1 VRRADAAAIAAHAM
15 KPFRVRRECSA
26 VHRADGRCADALNA
40 VPAPR
45 DGAAVRAGISKPYV
59 SPPSKESTMPMK
71 RLALTAAAVAALAA
85 AVPATAQEKIK
96 LKVIGQPLATGLIQ
110 KNKEQPFFE
119 TLAQKTG
126 LPIEVEYK
134 PIDTI
139 GIKDTEQL
147 RVMKAG
153 LFEMASLRMSQN
165 SRDEPTIL
173 GLDLVGL
180 NPDYKTAREVAK
192 AYGPVLDQRLQ
203 KQFGVKLLGVWPFGP
218 QVLFCK
224 KPIGKLTDVKGLK
237 VRTYDQ
243 NLAKFIESLGGTP
256 VPIAFAETHQSLSL
270 GVVDCAVTG
279 PSSANSAGWPEV
291 TTHYLPIGMQMAL
304 NGYAIT
310 LDAWRKLKPDQQQK
324 LQATFD
330 AFTEEVWKYSEELF
344 VDASNCNVGKDPC
357 TTGKKFKLVNVPVT
371 QADLDIVRKSVRDL
385 SFPAWAEVCD
395 KSNPGCSA
403 TWKQTVGP
411 IVGMK

>member
-1 VRRADAAAIAAHAM
+1 LI
-15 KPFRVRRECSA
+15 
-26 VHRADGRCADALNA
+26 
-40 VPAPR
+40 
-45 DGAAVRAGISKPYV
+45 
-59 SPPSKESTMPMK
+59 
-71 RLALTAAAVAALAA
+71 ALAA
-85 AVPATAQEKIK
+85 LGTTATAQEKIK

-119 TLAQKTG
+119 TLAARTG

-134 PIDTI
+134 PVDTL

-180 NPDYKTAREVAK
+180 NPDYKTGKAVAD
-192 AYGPVLDQRLQ
+192 AFAPILDQRLQ

-224 KPIGKLTDVKGLK
+224 KPIAKLGDVKGLK

-256 VPIAFAETHQSLSL
+256 VPISFAETHQSLSL
-270 GVVDCAVTG
+270 GVVDCAITG

-291 TTHYLPIGMQMAL
+291 STHYLPIGMQIAL
-304 NGYAIT
+304 NGYGVT
-310 LDAWRKLKPDQQQK
+310 LSAWNKLKPDQQAR
-324 LQATFD
+324 LQA
-330 AFTEEVWKYSEELF
+330 AFNELIADIWKYSEELF
-344 VDASNCNVGKDPC
+344 IDASNCNVGKDPC
-357 TTGKKFKLVNVPVT
+357 TTGKKFNLVNVPVT
-371 QADLDIVRKSVRDL
+371 QSDLDIVRKAVRDI

-403 TWKQTVGP
+403 AWKRSVGP
-411 IVGMK
+411 IIGMK

>member
-1 VRRADAAAIAAHAM
+1 M
-15 KPFRVRRECSA
+15 KLKF
-26 VHRADGRCADALNA
+26 
-40 VPAPR
+40 
-45 DGAAVRAGISKPYV
+45 
-59 SPPSKESTMPMK
+59 
-71 RLALTAAAVAALAA
+71 ALTIVALAA
-85 AVPATAQEKIK
+85 LTTSAWAQEKIK

-119 TLAQKTG
+119 TLAAKTG
-126 LPIEVEYK
+126 LPIEVDYK

-180 NPDYKTAREVAK
+180 NPDYATGRKVAD
-192 AYGPVLDQRLQ
+192 AFSPILDQRLQ
-203 KQFGVKLLGVWPFGP
+203 KQFGVKLLGIWPFGP

-224 KPIGKLTDVKGLK
+224 SPITKLGDVKGLK
-237 VRTYDQ
+237 VRVYDQ
-243 NLAKFIESLGGTP
+243 NLAKFVESLGGTP

-270 GVVDCAVTG
+270 GVVDCAITG

-291 TTHYLPIGMQMAL
+291 TTHYLPIGMQIAL
-304 NGYAIT
+304 NGYGIT
-310 LDAWRKLKPDQQQK
+310 LSAWNKLKPDQQAK
-324 LQATFD
+324 LQA
-330 AFTEEVWKYSEELF
+330 AFNELLADIWKYSEELF
-344 VDASNCNVGKDPC
+344 LDASNCNVGKDPC

-371 QADLDIVRKSVRDL
+371 PGDLDIVRKAVREI
-385 SFPAWAEVCD
+385 SYPAWAEVCD

-403 TWKQTVGP
+403 EWKKAVGP
-411 IVGMK
+411 IIGMK